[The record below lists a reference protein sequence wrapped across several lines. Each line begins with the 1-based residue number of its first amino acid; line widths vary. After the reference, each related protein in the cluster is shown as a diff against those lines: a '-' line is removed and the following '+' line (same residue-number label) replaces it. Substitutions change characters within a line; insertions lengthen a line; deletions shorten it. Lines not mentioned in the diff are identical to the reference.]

1 LNSSGRSPEITGKC
15 TLNGQQI
22 SQAMFTKYFY
32 LVPQEDS
39 HRAFLTCRETLRFAA
54 DFYITGSDD
63 DKNNVVDDLLV
74 KLGLEGCKNTR
85 VGNQFL
91 QGLSG
96 GQKKRLS
103 IALALL
109 KKPAVLLLGLCY

>member
-1 LNSSGRSPEITGKC
+1 MNSSGKKQEITGKC

-54 DFYITGSDD
+54 DFYISGTDA
-63 DKNNVVDDLLV
+63 DKNKVVDDLLG
-74 KLGLEGCKNTR
+74 KLGLESCKNTR

-96 GQKKRLS
+96 
-103 IALALL
+103 
-109 KKPAVLLLGLCY
+109 